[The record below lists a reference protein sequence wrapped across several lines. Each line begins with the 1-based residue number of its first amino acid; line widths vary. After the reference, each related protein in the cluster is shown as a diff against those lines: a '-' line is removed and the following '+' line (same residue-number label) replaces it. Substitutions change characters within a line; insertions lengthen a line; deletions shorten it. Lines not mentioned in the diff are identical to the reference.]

1 MDNSSFILL
10 YWRKEQKEFKKN
22 FEILRSRP
30 DKNAVHDIRVSIKK
44 LRACLKLYSL
54 IGEKDK
60 WQTLFTETKKLFSIL
75 GKERDIE
82 VCIELISGYEQES
95 GENLIFIKDDLKLQ
109 LRQNQRW
116 SQEVI
121 KKYTGKELAKIEYIF
136 KQDTSLSQKE
146 WIEKT
151 IDCINSLLQEIKK
164 YYKKPHQ
171 TRKILKDIYYWIK
184 MLPEDSIDN
193 ASFEKEINKMLDDFG
208 NWQND
213 EILLM
218 LIKHFRKDYLP
229 VPIPEYDSFKTFEKK
244 IEEKKE
250 RILKAVIHKTK
261 QLPKKISLV
270 IIKKAI
276 Q

>member
-95 GENLIFIKDDLKLQ
+95 GENLIFIKDDLKL
-109 LRQNQRW
+109 
-116 SQEVI
+116 
-121 KKYTGKELAKIEYIF
+121 
-136 KQDTSLSQKE
+136 
-146 WIEKT
+146 
-151 IDCINSLLQEIKK
+151 
-164 YYKKPHQ
+164 
-171 TRKILKDIYYWIK
+171 
-184 MLPEDSIDN
+184 
-193 ASFEKEINKMLDDFG
+193 
-208 NWQND
+208 
-213 EILLM
+213 
-218 LIKHFRKDYLP
+218 
-229 VPIPEYDSFKTFEKK
+229 
-244 IEEKKE
+244 
-250 RILKAVIHKTK
+250 
-261 QLPKKISLV
+261 
-270 IIKKAI
+270 
-276 Q
+276 